1 MGGGVEG
8 NGQGGGAVGG
18 IEKEGMEQGR
28 LADEASR

>member
-8 NGQGGGAVGG
+8 NGQGGGGG

>member
-1 MGGGVEG
+1 MGGGGEG
-8 NGQGGGAVGG
+8 NGQGGGGG